1 MEYNW
6 DIIGKISIGW
16 LCLQHSQEGYMVMV
30 GKLHDKGLF
39 SSLLFS
45 LPFIWFSSVRSV
57 FFVTCFQWA
66 EVWID
71 GTWVMYFVSFII
83 ICV

>member
-30 GKLHDKGLF
+30 GKLHMIKV

-45 LPFIWFSSVRSV
+45 LFIWFSSVRSV
-57 FFVTCFQWA
+57 CFFLLVFSGQRYGLMEC
-66 EVWID
+66 
-71 GTWVMYFVSFII
+71 G
-83 ICV
+83 